1 MMTSTYHN
9 PVIRRQ
15 LVVARIVREEYVP
28 RPGHERS
35 PHRRP
40 DEVGFEAEEKVEDVR
55 VEFCVERVVVYVVFR
70 GPPGGET
77 RSFIVDEEAAVFD
90 HGLTAVCL
98 SGEGVNFVVFLGRGV
113 KPEVEPAS
121 LSQQR
126 DHRGYI
132 STHGDC
138 PACSASV

>member
-1 MMTSTYHN
+1 MNT
-9 PVIRRQ
+9 R
-15 LVVARIVREEYVP
+15 VVGEEDIARA
-28 RPGHERS
+28 GHKRS

-40 DEVGFEAEEKVEDVR
+40 DEVGFEAEEEVEDVG
-55 VEFCVERVVVYVVFR
+55 VEFCIEGVVVYVVFQ

-98 SGEGVNFVVFLGRGV
+98 SGEGVDFIVFLGRGV
-113 KPEVEPAS
+113 KPEVETAP

-126 DHRGYI
+126 NQCGDI